1 MFPRGD
7 EKINGTLVFIGSS
20 KERCVAAESAASI
33 ETGVKKNK
41 SRHLRHIQNWCS
53 YTRHLQ
59 PALISHPLHSIV
71 CRINKF
77 EV

>member
-33 ETGVKKNK
+33 ETGVKK
-41 SRHLRHIQNWCS
+41 
-53 YTRHLQ
+53 TRVDT
-59 PALISHPLHSIV
+59 SGTFKIV
-71 CRINKF
+71 AVILVTYNPH
-77 EV
+77 